1 MFKDKDDRHRATNSQ
16 SLWIDLSSQYNQWLV
31 GIMVDFEVKGGE
43 DPGQGVSYNLGGCIG
58 YHRSSTLLLK
68 KSVCVCFNISWCYTL
83 FFIARKIENELKKL
97 KKKDF

>member
-1 MFKDKDDRHRATNSQ
+1 
-16 SLWIDLSSQYNQWLV
+16 V